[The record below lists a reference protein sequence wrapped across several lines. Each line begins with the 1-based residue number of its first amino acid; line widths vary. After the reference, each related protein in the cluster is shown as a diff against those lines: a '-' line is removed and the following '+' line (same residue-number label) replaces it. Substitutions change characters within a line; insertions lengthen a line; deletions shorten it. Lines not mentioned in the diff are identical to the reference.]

1 MALTPP
7 PRVVVHS
14 RAVGQLLKSP
24 AVAALLRE
32 MGESIASAAGPGHE
46 VQVDQGPNRAR
57 VEVSTAT
64 FEAMRAEAHNRT
76 LTSSIDAG
84 RR

>member
-1 MALTPP
+1 MPARV
-7 PRVVVHS
+7 RVVVHS
-14 RAVGQLLKSP
+14 RAVAQLLKSS
-24 AVAALLRE
+24 ATQALLRD

-46 VQVDQGPNRAR
+46 VTIEVGPNRAR
-57 VEVSTAT
+57 AEVRTAT

-76 LTSSIDAG
+76 LTSSVDAG

>member
-1 MALTPP
+1 MPARV
-7 PRVVVHS
+7 RVVVHS
-14 RAVGQLLKSP
+14 RAVAQLLKSS
-24 AVAALLRE
+24 ATQALLSD

-57 VEVSTAT
+57 VEVRTAT
-64 FEAMRAEAHNRT
+64 FEAMRAEAQHRT
-76 LTSSIDAG
+76 LTNAVDAG